1 MIKIKINASDE
12 IREVTFSRHSEHVIE
27 LGGIADAPTTGFT
40 TWRMDG
46 VTQLGDFSDYTT
58 VYRTLDNA
66 VQLSDDG
73 SVYVEPEVPE
83 PGEPKPTQEE
93 RIKTLE
99 NQNETLL
106 QCILE
111 MSERYRQVLC
121 ANSFTSLAELSLHRA
136 GKPALNHLVAEDRE
150 RVKGSEAAC
159 EALDVNSV
167 FCYQPASSSCIS
179 MYFML
184 MYFFPPHWV
193 PAT

>member
-27 LGGIADAPTTGFT
+27 LGGIAEAPTTGFT

-83 PGEPKPTQEE
+83 PGEPKPTEE
-93 RIKTLE
+93 EKEKTLMKAQIKALGDR
-99 NQNETLL
+99 NDF
-106 QCILE
+106 LE
-111 MSERYRQVLC
+111 DC
-121 ANSFTSLAELSLHRA
+121 
-136 GKPALNHLVAEDRE
+136 VAEM
-150 RVKGSEAAC
+150 
-159 EALDVNSV
+159 
-167 FCYQPASSSCIS
+167 ASIV
-179 MYFML
+179 Y
-184 MYFFPPHWV
+184 
-193 PAT
+193 A

>member
-83 PGEPKPTQEE
+83 PGEPQPTQEE
-93 RIKTLE
+93 RIKALE
-99 NQNETLL
+99 DQNETLL

-111 MSERYRQVLC
+111 MRLYMLKIFGLLVMSGKEEDMMAMIWAQQIMLGKKTFAQVPRLLKEKVREVLIDSGC
-121 ANSFTSLAELSLHRA
+121 ED
-136 GKPALNHLVAEDRE
+136 LVTE
-150 RVKGSEAAC
+150 
-159 EALDVNSV
+159 
-167 FCYQPASSSCIS
+167 
-179 MYFML
+179 
-184 MYFFPPHWV
+184 
-193 PAT
+193 

>member
-58 VYRTLDNA
+58 VYRVLDNA

-73 SVYVEPEVPE
+73 SVYVEPGEPS
-83 PGEPKPTQEE
+83 PGEPSPGEPQPTQEE
-93 RIKTLE
+93 RIKALE
-99 NQNETLL
+99 DQNETLL

-111 MSERYRQVLC
+111 MSEIVY
-121 ANSFTSLAELSLHRA
+121 A
-136 GKPALNHLVAEDRE
+136 
-150 RVKGSEAAC
+150 
-159 EALDVNSV
+159 
-167 FCYQPASSSCIS
+167 
-179 MYFML
+179 
-184 MYFFPPHWV
+184 
-193 PAT
+193 

>member
-66 VQLSDDG
+66 VQLSNDG
-73 SVYVEPEVPE
+73 SVYVEPK

-93 RIKTLE
+93 RIKALE
-99 NQNETLL
+99 DNLASCEVAYAEGVNE
-106 QCILE
+106 
-111 MSERYRQVLC
+111 
-121 ANSFTSLAELSLHRA
+121 A
-136 GKPALNHLVAEDRE
+136 
-150 RVKGSEAAC
+150 
-159 EALDVNSV
+159 
-167 FCYQPASSSCIS
+167 
-179 MYFML
+179 
-184 MYFFPPHWV
+184 
-193 PAT
+193 